1 MVKRPMVIITICY
14 ITSILGGI
22 YFKKYIPFLCLILI
36 ILNFLY
42 YKYLAIKKENHLK
55 KALKRN
61 RRLFNICIFAIFFSS
76 IFISNKDKK
85 FYTFNV
91 ENNTVNA
98 IAIIEEVK
106 PESEYYYNY
115 IVKITKLNNKKCNKK
130 MCLMIKKNKE
140 SKQFE
145 YADLIQV
152 NGSFEKG
159 EVQRNYKGFSQFD
172 YLKYQNIYGII
183 KGEKTKL
190 LKHNSTNAYKLWIN
204 RVRLHIQSSLQE
216 LISTENLGIANALL
230 LGDGSLITS
239 EQKNIFSSAN
249 LSHILAISGMHVSYV
264 ILGISF
270 LLKKI
275 SNRKRKYFL
284 IILLFIYA
292 SITGGAPSILRAAIM
307 SVLAIIASLIYRKP
321 DTLNNISISAFLILL
336 FNPYYLFNLGFQL
349 SFLGTLGIVLFN
361 TRINFM
367 MNKYVKYIIK
377 HLDNKKSKFFEIIKN
392 KVIFKITS
400 LISVSISANILIFP
414 VLIYNFNKISFI
426 FLFSNLLVTPILGLL
441 VFSGYN
447 VAIFSFI
454 SVKIAYIP
462 SKIFNVL
469 ISCFQKVAE
478 ISSYI
483 DLTKFTIGTPKIS
496 TIIFIY
502 LLIFLLYYYS
512 YFYSNFI
519 CHIKKS
525 FRIFIIVI
533 SIFIILF
540 LHLNSYNTV
549 FTIRFIDV
557 GQGDCTLIITS
568 SNKKILIDGGGS
580 ETGNYNVGEKV
591 LVPYLL
597 DRKIK
602 SVDFLIFSHFDSDHC
617 LGLFTVIEKLKVKNA
632 IISEQSKESGNY
644 KYFCKLAKERKVNVV
659 KVKAGNRLKIDDSTN
674 IQFLWPVEN
683 QLTQNPLNNNSVVC
697 KVFYKNISILF
708 TGDIEEP
715 AEQEIAKIYNH
726 ELKADILKVGHHGS
740 ITSSTEEF
748 LKYVKPKIAL
758 IGVGK
763 NNKFGHPSDVVINR
777 LTNMRNENIQNR

>member
-14 ITSILGGI
+14 IISILGGI
-22 YFKKYIPFLCLILI
+22 YLKKYIPFLCLMFI
-36 ILNFLY
+36 IINILY
-42 YKYLAIKKENHLK
+42 YKYLVTNKKNQLEKINTDFK
-55 KALKRN
+55 YKR
-61 RRLFNICIFAIFFSS
+61 RFYNICILAIFLGSV
-76 IFISNKDKK
+76 IISYKDKK
-85 FYTFNV
+85 FYNFKV

-115 IVKITKLNNKKCNKK
+115 IVKVVNLNNKKCNKK

-140 SKQFE
+140 NKQFE

-159 EVQRNYKGFSQFD
+159 EVQRNYKGFSQFN
-172 YLKYQNIYGII
+172 YLKFQNIYGII
-183 KGEKTKL
+183 KGEKTIK
-190 LKHNSTNAYKLWIN
+190 LKHNSTNAYNLWIN
-204 RVRLHIQSSLQE
+204 SVRLHIQSSLKE
-216 LISTENLGIANALL
+216 LISKENLEIANALL

-284 IILLFIYA
+284 IILLFVYA
-292 SITGGAPSILRAAIM
+292 SVTGGAPSVLRAVIM
-307 SVLAIIASLIYRKP
+307 SVLAIIASLIYRKS
-321 DTLNNISISAFLILL
+321 DTLNNISISAFIILL
-336 FNPYYLFNLGFQL
+336 CNPYYLFNLGFQL

-361 TRINFM
+361 ARINFM
-367 MNKYVKYIIK
+367 LEKYVKCIIEHIK
-377 HLDNKKSKFFEIIKN
+377 NKNSKFYEIIKN
-392 KVIFKITS
+392 KVILKITS

-414 VLIYNFNKISFI
+414 VLIYNFNKILFI
-426 FLFSNLLVTPILGLL
+426 FLFSNLLVTPILGVL
-441 VFSGYN
+441 VFSGYIIVICSSFSN
-447 VAIFSFI
+447 KVAF
-454 SVKIAYIP
+454 IP
-462 SKIFNVL
+462 SKIFNLL
-469 ISCFQKVAE
+469 ISCFRKIAE

-483 DLTKFTIGTPKIS
+483 DLTKFTIGTPKIL

-502 LLIFLLYYYS
+502 LLIFMLYYYS
-512 YFYSNFI
+512 YFYSKLLYR
-519 CHIKKS
+519 IKKAFS
-525 FRIFIIVI
+525 FLLIII
-533 SIFIILF
+533 SVFIILF
-540 LHLNSYNTV
+540 LNLNSYNSV
-549 FTIRFIDV
+549 LTIRFIDV

-617 LGLFTVIEKLKVKNA
+617 LGLFTVMEKLKVKNA

-683 QLTQNPLNNNSVVC
+683 QLTQNPLNNNSIVC
-697 KVFYKNISILF
+697 KIFYKNISILF

-715 AEQEIAKIYNH
+715 AEQEIVKIYSK
-726 ELKADILKVGHHGS
+726 ELKADILKVAHHGS

-748 LKYVKPKIAL
+748 LKYVKPRIAL

-777 LTNMRNENIQNR
+777 LTNMRH

>member
-1 MVKRPMVIITICY
+1 MKRPIVIITLCY
-14 ITSILGGI
+14 IISIIWGI
-22 YFKKYIPFLCLILI
+22 YLKKYIPFFYLTWGIFLI
-36 ILNFLY
+36 FFF
-42 YKYLAIKKENHLK
+42 IKKRKLQK
-55 KALKRN
+55 
-61 RRLFNICIFAIFFSS
+61 FIIVCAIFTCISTS
-76 IFISNKDKK
+76 IIKAIDNK
-85 FYTFNV
+85 FYTFNI
-91 ENNTVNA
+91 ENSEINA
-98 IAIIEEVK
+98 IAIIEEIK

-115 IVKITKLNNKKCNKK
+115 IIKVINLNNKKSNMK
-130 MCLMIKKNKE
+130 MYLMIRKNKE
-140 SKQFE
+140 NKQLK

-152 NGSFEKG
+152 YGSFEKG

-172 YLKYQNIYGII
+172 YLKYQNVYGFI
-183 KGEKTKL
+183 KGEKTKVI
-190 LKHNSTNAYKLWIN
+190 KHNSTNAYKLWIN
-204 RVRLHIQSSLQE
+204 NVRFHIQESLQE
-216 LISTENLGIANALL
+216 LINIENLGIANALL

-264 ILGISF
+264 ILGVSF

-275 SNRKRKYFL
+275 SNRKRKYSL

-292 SITGGAPSILRAAIM
+292 SITGGASSILRATIM
-307 SVLAIIASLIYRKP
+307 NVLAIIASLIYRKP

-336 FNPYYLFNLGFQL
+336 YNPYNLFNLGFQL

-361 TRINFM
+361 ARIHFTI
-367 MNKYVKYIIK
+367 NKFVKWIISYLNNKTSHISKIIK
-377 HLDNKKSKFFEIIKN
+377 T

-426 FLFSNLLVTPILGLL
+426 FLLSNLMVTPILGLL
-441 VFSGYN
+441 VFSGYI
-447 VAIFSFI
+447 VAICSFFSN
-454 SVKIAYIP
+454 KIAFIP
-462 SKIFNVL
+462 SKIFNLL
-469 ISCFQKVAE
+469 ITCFQKIAE

-483 DLTKFTIGTPKIS
+483 DLTKCTICTPKIS

-502 LLIFLLYYYS
+502 LIIFSIYYYS
-512 YFYSNFI
+512 YVHSKLSFQ
-519 CHIKKS
+519 IKKALL
-525 FRIFIIVI
+525 IITFV
-533 SIFIILF
+533 SIILF
-540 LHLNSYNTV
+540 QYLNSYNSV

-557 GQGDCTLIITS
+557 GQGDCTLMITE

-617 LGLFTVIEKLKVKNA
+617 LGLFTVMEKLKVKNA
-632 IISEQSKESGNY
+632 VISEQSEESSNY
-644 KYFCKLAKERKVNVV
+644 KYFCKLAKERRVNVI
-659 KVKAGNRLKIDDSTN
+659 KVKAGNMLKIDNSTY
-674 IQFLWPVEN
+674 IQFLWPVDN
-683 QLTQNPLNNNSVVC
+683 QLTQNPLNNNSIVC

-708 TGDIEEP
+708 TGDIEVP
-715 AEQEIAKIYNH
+715 AEQEIAKIYNY

-748 LKYVKPKIAL
+748 LKYVKPEIAL

-777 LTNMRNENIQNR
+777 LTNMRNKNLQNRYKW

>member
-14 ITSILGGI
+14 IISILGGI
-22 YFKKYIPFLCLILI
+22 YLKKYIPFLCLMFI
-36 ILNFLY
+36 IINILY
-42 YKYLAIKKENHLK
+42 YKYLVTNKKNQLEKINTDFK
-55 KALKRN
+55 YKR
-61 RRLFNICIFAIFFSS
+61 RFYNICILAIFLGSV
-76 IFISNKDKK
+76 IISYKDKK
-85 FYTFNV
+85 FYNFKV

-115 IVKITKLNNKKCNKK
+115 IVKVVNLNNKKCNKK

-140 SKQFE
+140 NKQFE

-159 EVQRNYKGFSQFD
+159 EVQRNYKGFSQFN
-172 YLKYQNIYGII
+172 YLKFQNIYGII
-183 KGEKTKL
+183 KGEKTIK
-190 LKHNSTNAYKLWIN
+190 LKHNSTNAYNLWIN
-204 RVRLHIQSSLQE
+204 SVRLHIQSSLKE
-216 LISTENLGIANALL
+216 LISKENLGIANALL

-284 IILLFIYA
+284 IILLFVYA
-292 SITGGAPSILRAAIM
+292 SVTGGAPSVLRAVIM
-307 SVLAIIASLIYRKP
+307 SVLAIIASLIYRKS
-321 DTLNNISISAFLILL
+321 DTLNNISISAFIILL
-336 FNPYYLFNLGFQL
+336 CNPYYLFNLGFQL

-361 TRINFM
+361 ARINFM
-367 MNKYVKYIIK
+367 LEKYVKCIIEHIK
-377 HLDNKKSKFFEIIKN
+377 NKNSKFYEIIKN
-392 KVIFKITS
+392 KVILKITS

-426 FLFSNLLVTPILGLL
+426 FLFSNLLVTPILGVL
-441 VFSGYN
+441 VFSGYIIVICSSFSN
-447 VAIFSFI
+447 KVAF
-454 SVKIAYIP
+454 IP
-462 SKIFNVL
+462 SKIFNLL
-469 ISCFQKVAE
+469 ISCFRKIAE

-483 DLTKFTIGTPKIS
+483 DLTKFTIGTPKIL

-502 LLIFLLYYYS
+502 LLIFMLYYYS
-512 YFYSNFI
+512 YFYSKLLYR
-519 CHIKKS
+519 IKKAFS
-525 FRIFIIVI
+525 FLLIII
-533 SIFIILF
+533 SVFIILF
-540 LHLNSYNTV
+540 LNLNSYNSV
-549 FTIRFIDV
+549 LTIRFIDV

-617 LGLFTVIEKLKVKNA
+617 LGLFTVMEKLKVKNA

-683 QLTQNPLNNNSVVC
+683 QLTQNPLNNNSIVC
-697 KVFYKNISILF
+697 KIFYKNISILF

-715 AEQEIAKIYNH
+715 AEQEIVKIYSK
-726 ELKADILKVGHHGS
+726 ELKADILKVAHHGS

-748 LKYVKPKIAL
+748 LKYVKPRIAL

-777 LTNMRNENIQNR
+777 LTNMRH